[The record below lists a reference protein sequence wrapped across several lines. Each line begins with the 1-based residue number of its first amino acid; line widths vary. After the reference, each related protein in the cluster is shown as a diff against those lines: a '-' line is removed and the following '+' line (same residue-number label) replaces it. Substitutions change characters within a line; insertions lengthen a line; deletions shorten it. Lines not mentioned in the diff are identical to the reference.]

1 MNFNSRK
8 IPREMKDMKNWV
20 LYKKDTSN
28 NPNHPKKVMIS
39 VSGTYWHKAR
49 SNNKDDWSHYYKS
62 LNTLFKTKYDGLAFV
77 LDEGIIFIDVDNSID
92 EKGNLSPLAQELLDK
107 FPDTYAE
114 KSCSGRGI
122 HIFLK
127 GKLDESFMKRNDS
140 IGLEIYGTKRFC
152 CMTGDIISNVSELK
166 DYQKELDEVCNKYLK
181 REERV
186 ISNTYS
192 YSVSL
197 EDNQILDKAFKSK
210 VGNKIARLY
219 SGDISDYPS
228 HSNAD
233 LAFMAFMAFY
243 TKNPSQLDSIM
254 RSSGLYRDK
263 WDERR
268 GEETYGSITINQAI
282 RTVSDSYKPKRI
294 ENEMY

>member
-20 LYKKDTSN
+20 LYKKDTRD
-28 NPNHPKKVMIS
+28 NPIHPKKVMIS

-152 CMTGDIISNVSELK
+152 CMTGDIISNSSELK

-268 GEETYGSITINQAI
+268 GKETYGSITINQAI

>member
-20 LYKKDTSN
+20 LYKKDTRD
-28 NPNHPKKVMIS
+28 NPTHPKKVMIS

-152 CMTGDIISNVSELK
+152 CMTGDIISNSSELK

-268 GEETYGSITINQAI
+268 GKETYGSITINQAI

>member
-20 LYKKDTSN
+20 LYKKDTRD
-28 NPNHPKKVMIS
+28 NPIHPKKVMIS

-181 REERV
+181 REERI

-268 GEETYGSITINQAI
+268 GKETYGSITINQAI